1 MHALCRYVY
10 EKLTALTHWVF
21 NLEGAETFVWR
32 EWIWM
37 KAVQYIY
44 RLSANKEIVTTYHA
58 TPHSIG
64 YVTHDKFIYSPNAS
78 LNPGV

>member
-1 MHALCRYVY
+1 MHTLFRYVY

-21 NLEGAETFVWR
+21 NLEGAR
-32 EWIWM
+32 
-37 KAVQYIY
+37 
-44 RLSANKEIVTTYHA
+44 NKEIVTTYHA

-64 YVTHDKFIYSPNAS
+64 YVTHDKFINSPNAS

>member
-1 MHALCRYVY
+1 
-10 EKLTALTHWVF
+10 
-21 NLEGAETFVWR
+21 
-32 EWIWM
+32 M
-37 KAVQYIY
+37 KAAQYIY

-64 YVTHDKFIYSPNAS
+64 YVTHDKFIYSPNVS

>member
-37 KAVQYIY
+37 KAAQYIY

-78 LNPGV
+78 LNPRV